1 LPKEEGRSVTSRAW
15 DTVLSHLKTEV
26 SDQVFETWLRPLR
39 FVSRE
44 GSLLLVATPHK
55 FFKQWIEENYMPHL
69 EQAARKELGGD
80 VAVEIVVGSEEDGEV
95 ERAVHVQEI
104 SLDAGTRAKP
114 SRQKTTNGAL
124 NPRYT
129 FDLFVVGAGN
139 QFAHAASY
147 AVANDPAKSYNPLFI
162 YGGVGLGKTHL
173 LNAIG
178 NLAQIR
184 NPRVR
189 LCYITA
195 EKFTNE
201 LIFSLRT
208 NRMPDFKEKYRNV
221 DMLLVD
227 DVQFIAGKQRT
238 QEEFFHTFNDL
249 YSSRRQIVVSSD
261 KFPKEIPDLEERIQ
275 SRFEWGL
282 VADIQPPDLE
292 TRVAI
297 LNRKA
302 EADQIPLPPEVSLFL
317 ATMIKNNIREL
328 EGSLIRIG
336 AHASLTKREINM
348 NLAREVL
355 SRLLESSVREISPD
369 TILKAVSEHYGVKIS
384 DLRSG
389 RKHKVIALPRQI
401 AMYLMR
407 EMTSCSFPDIGQR
420 FGGRDHSTVMYA
432 VKMIEKKSKDDVS
445 LRNSIE
451 ALPWASPGYT
461 QAAYKFSGRRWR
473 SSACCSQ
480 FHILYC
486 NYGF

>member
-1 LPKEEGRSVTSRAW
+1 MEAGRPVTTRAW
-15 DTVLSHLKTEV
+15 DTVLSQLKAKV

-44 GSLLLVATPHK
+44 GTLILVATPHK
-55 FFKQWIEENYMPHL
+55 FFKQWIEENYMPQL
-69 EQAARKELGGD
+69 EEAARKELGKN
-80 VAVEIVVGSEEDGEV
+80 VTIEIVVGGEEEGEAERSAAVPDLYPDAASE
-95 ERAVHVQEI
+95 
-104 SLDAGTRAKP
+104 TKPAKP
-114 SRQKTTNGAL
+114 TVRNGEL

-129 FDLFVVGAGN
+129 FESFVVGAGN
-139 QFAHAASY
+139 QFAHAACY

-173 LNAIG
+173 LHAIG
-178 NLAQIR
+178 NHTRER
-184 NPRVR
+184 NPRVHVA
-189 LCYITA
+189 YITS

-208 NRMPDFKEKYRNV
+208 SRMHDFKEKYRNV
-221 DMLLVD
+221 DVLLVD
-227 DVQFIAGKQRT
+227 DIQFIAGKQRT
-238 QEEFFHTFNDL
+238 QEEFFHTFNEL
-249 YSSRRQIVVSSD
+249 YSSRKQIVVSSD
-261 KFPKEIPDLEERIQ
+261 KFPKEISDLEERIQ

-292 TRVAI
+292 TRLAI

-302 EADQIPLPPEVSLFL
+302 EADQIALPPDVSLFL

-336 AHASLTKREINM
+336 AHASLTKREINID
-348 NLAREVL
+348 LAREVL

-369 TILKAVSEHYGVKIS
+369 TIQKLVAEHFGVKVT

-389 RKHKVIALPRQI
+389 RKHKVVALPRQV

-407 EMTSCSFPDIGQR
+407 EMTHCSFPDIGQR

-432 VKMIEKKSKDDVS
+432 VKMIEKKMKDDVS

-451 ALPWASPGYT
+451 ALRKAING
-461 QAAYKFSGRRWR
+461 
-473 SSACCSQ
+473 
-480 FHILYC
+480 
-486 NYGF
+486 

>member
-1 LPKEEGRSVTSRAW
+1 MTSGAW
-15 DTVLSHLKTEV
+15 ETVLSHLKTKV
-26 SDQVFETWLRPLR
+26 SDQVYETWLRPLR

-55 FFKQWIEENYMPHL
+55 FFKQWIEENYMPEL
-69 EQAARKELGGD
+69 EEAARRGLGGNID
-80 VAVEIVVGSEEDGEV
+80 VEIVVGSEEEGEE
-95 ERAVHVQEI
+95 ERSTPPPDL
-104 SLDAGTRAKP
+104 SLNGRREAKAPKARTR
-114 SRQKTTNGAL
+114 NGEL

-129 FDLFVVGAGN
+129 FDRFVVGAGN
-139 QFAHAASY
+139 QFAQAACY
-147 AVANDPAKSYNPLFI
+147 AVANDPAKSYNPLFL

-173 LNAIG
+173 LHAIG
-178 NLAQIR
+178 NLSQER
-184 NPRVR
+184 NPGVRV
-189 LCYITA
+189 CYITA

-201 LIFSLRT
+201 LVFSLRT
-208 NRMPDFKEKYRNV
+208 NRMSDFKEKYRNV
-221 DMLLVD
+221 DMLMVD

-249 YSSRRQIVVSSD
+249 YSSRGQIVVSSD

-292 TRVAI
+292 TRIAI

-302 EADQIPLPPEVSLFL
+302 EADQIPLPPDVALFL

-348 NLAREVL
+348 DLAREVL

-369 TILKAVSEHYGVKIS
+369 AILKAVSEHFGVKVS
-384 DLRSG
+384 DLRSS
-389 RKHKVIALPRQI
+389 RKHKVVALPRQV
-401 AMYLMR
+401 AMFLMR
-407 EMTSCSFPDIGQR
+407 EMTKSSFPDIGQR

-451 ALPWASPGYT
+451 TLRKSING
-461 QAAYKFSGRRWR
+461 
-473 SSACCSQ
+473 
-480 FHILYC
+480 
-486 NYGF
+486 

>member
-1 LPKEEGRSVTSRAW
+1 MHLVSSRAW
-15 DTVLSHLKTEV
+15 DMVLSQLKNKVT
-26 SDQVFETWLRPLR
+26 DQVFETWLRPLR

-55 FFKQWIEENYMPHL
+55 FFKQWIEENYMPQI
-69 EQAARKELGGD
+69 EEAARKEIGSN

-95 ERAVHVQEI
+95 ERPAHPPVLT
-104 SLDAGTRAKP
+104 LDDTGEAKAPKPRTR
-114 SRQKTTNGAL
+114 NGEL

-129 FDLFVVGAGN
+129 FDRFVVGAGN
-139 QFAHAASY
+139 QFAHAASV
-147 AVANDPAKSYNPLFI
+147 AVANDPAKSYNPLFL

-173 LNAIG
+173 LHAIG
-178 NLAQIR
+178 NLTRERA
-184 NPRVR
+184 PRVR
-189 LCYITA
+189 VCYITA

-201 LIFSLRT
+201 LIFCLRT

-249 YSSRRQIVVSSD
+249 YSSRGQIVVSSD

-292 TRVAI
+292 TRLAI

-302 EADQIPLPPEVSLFL
+302 EAEQIPLPPDVSLFL

-348 NLAREVL
+348 ELAREVL

-369 TILKAVSEHYGVKIS
+369 AILKTVSEHFGVKVS

-389 RKHKVIALPRQI
+389 RKHKVVAHPRQV
-401 AMYLMR
+401 AMFLMR
-407 EMTSCSFPDIGQR
+407 EMTKCSFPDIGQR

-432 VKMIEKKSKDDVS
+432 VKMIEKKAKEDVS

-451 ALPWASPGYT
+451 ALRKSING
-461 QAAYKFSGRRWR
+461 
-473 SSACCSQ
+473 
-480 FHILYC
+480 
-486 NYGF
+486 